1 MGQAAASSSH
11 RAEEDQD
18 RPTNEANNG
27 DVAAAPIE
35 EDEELQHEVDVEEAQ
50 RWVVCRKANPKA
62 KIRSA
67 HKEAVREGRS
77 RRGGDTWLLRS
88 CDHRPGLTGRSSS
101 SLLGD

>member
-27 DVAAAPIE
+27 DAAAAPIE

-67 HKEAVREGRS
+67 HKAVREGSS
-77 RRGGDTWLLRS
+77 RRGGGAWLLRL

-101 SLLGD
+101 SLLVD